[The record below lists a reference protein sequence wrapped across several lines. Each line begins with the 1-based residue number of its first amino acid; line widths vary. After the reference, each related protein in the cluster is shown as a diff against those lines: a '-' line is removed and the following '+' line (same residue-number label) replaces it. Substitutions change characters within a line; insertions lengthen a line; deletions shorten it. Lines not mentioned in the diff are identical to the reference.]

1 MTGALLENPDC
12 LHVALLRSLAARLEA
27 IGTEAATD
35 VLVRLSES
43 TEAHIAVVETTIA
56 MVEALEAS
64 APIH

>member
-1 MTGALLENPDC
+1 MTGALLEHPDC
-12 LHVALLRSLAARLEA
+12 SHVALLRQLAARLEA